1 MLNLDVEQEDT
12 ERECLL
18 CKNAN
23 HSYLDEMHSALSPSS
38 SRKNLYD
45 MLYDAY
51 IKQKNKLKQQNL
63 RYLDVTRIDLVR
75 HYEEHVLSLQNA
87 ITNDVRLV
95 KQVMKQLEKKML
107 GDKLNTAALNQWKV
121 LSNHKI
127 NLLKSMAPVESIESN
142 IDQSYKFSWSVY
154 KMRKKRFVNG

>member
-1 MLNLDVEQEDT
+1 MLNLDSDDETIIEEQDT

-23 HSYLDEMHSALSPSS
+23 HSYLDEMHSALSPST

-63 RYLDVTRIDLVR
+63 RYLDITKDVLVR
-75 HYEEHVLSLQNA
+75 HYEEHILSLRNA
-87 ITNDVRLV
+87 IMNDVRLV
-95 KQVMKQLEKKML
+95 KRVMNLLEKRML

-142 IDQSYKFSWSVY
+142 IDQPYEFS
-154 KMRKKRFVNG
+154 

>member
-1 MLNLDVEQEDT
+1 MLNLDVKEQDT

-18 CKNAN
+18 CKNSN
-23 HSYLDEMHSALSPSS
+23 HSYLDEMHSALSASS
-38 SRKNLYD
+38 SRKNLFD

-51 IKQKNKLKQQNL
+51 IKQKNKLRQQNL
-63 RYLDVTRIDLVR
+63 RYLDITKDELVR

-87 ITNDVRLV
+87 IMNDVRLV
-95 KQVMKQLEKKML
+95 KQVMKQLEKRML

-127 NLLKSMAPVESIESN
+127 NLFFIVLKISQFLMTK
-142 IDQSYKFSWSVY
+142 Q
-154 KMRKKRFVNG
+154 

>member
-18 CKNAN
+18 CKNT
-23 HSYLDEMHSALSPSS
+23 HSYLDEMHSALSPST

-63 RYLDVTRIDLVR
+63 RYLDITKDELIK
-75 HYEEHVLSLQNA
+75 HYENHVLSLQNA

-95 KQVMKQLEKKML
+95 KQVMKPLEKRML
-107 GDKLNTAALNQWKV
+107 GQN
-121 LSNHKI
+121 
-127 NLLKSMAPVESIESN
+127 
-142 IDQSYKFSWSVY
+142 
-154 KMRKKRFVNG
+154 

>member
-1 MLNLDVEQEDT
+1 MLNLDVEQENT

-18 CKNAN
+18 CKNT
-23 HSYLDEMHSALSPSS
+23 HSYLDEMHSALSASTS
-38 SRKNLYD
+38 KKNLYD

-51 IKQKNKLKQQNL
+51 IKQKNRLKQQNL
-63 RYLDVTRIDLVR
+63 RYLDITKDELIK
-75 HYEEHVLSLQNA
+75 HYDNHVLSLRNA

-95 KQVMKQLEKKML
+95 KQVMNQLEKRML
-107 GDKLNTAALNQWKV
+107 GDKLNTAALNQWKA

-142 IDQSYKFSWSVY
+142 IDQPYEF
-154 KMRKKRFVNG
+154 N

>member
-1 MLNLDVEQEDT
+1 MLNLDVEEEDT

-87 ITNDVRLV
+87 IMNDVRLV

-142 IDQSYKFSWSVY
+142 IDQSYKFS
-154 KMRKKRFVNG
+154 

>member
-1 MLNLDVEQEDT
+1 MLNLDAEEEDT
-12 ERECLL
+12 ERKCLL
-18 CKNAN
+18 CKNT
-23 HSYLDEMHSALSPSS
+23 HSYLDEMHSALSAFS

-87 ITNDVRLV
+87 IMNDVRLV
-95 KQVMKQLEKKML
+95 KQVMKQLEKRML
-107 GDKLNTAALNQWKV
+107 VDKLNTAALNQWKA
-121 LSNHKI
+121 LSTHKI
-127 NLLKSMAPVESIESN
+127 NLLKSIAPVESIESN
-142 IDQSYKFSWSVY
+142 IDQLYDFSWSVY
-154 KMRKKRFVNG
+154 KMQKKRFVNG